1 MTSGDVLLITGGSR
15 GIGAAT
21 ARLAATEGYKV
32 AVNYCNRRDS
42 AVEVVSEIR
51 NKGGFAVA
59 IQGDVAREADVE
71 RMFAELDENVGP
83 IVALVNCAGVSGNQC
98 AVVDFD
104 EEVLDRLFRVNVI
117 GTILCCRNAVRRM
130 TSREGGQGCS
140 IVNVSSMAA
149 TIGGRAGSSDYA
161 ASKAAVD
168 TFTVGLAKE
177 VGSAGIRVNVVRP
190 GMTLT
195 EMTAS
200 VQRDRKL
207 LREITSTIPLNRI
220 ADAEEIARPIV
231 WLLSDEAS
239 FISGA
244 CIDVSGGGFVVGKQL
259 GD

>member
-1 MTSGDVLLITGGSR
+1 MKKGDVLLITGGSR

-32 AVNYCNRRDS
+32 AVNYRSGKNS
-42 AVEVVSEIR
+42 ASEVVSDIR
-51 NKGGFAVA
+51 NTGGFAVA
-59 IQGDVAREADVE
+59 LQADVAQEGDVE
-71 RMFAELDENVGP
+71 RMFAELDETVGP
-83 IVALVNCAGVSGNQC
+83 IAGLVNCAGVSGNQC
-98 AVVDFD
+98 AVADFNG
-104 EEVLDRLFRVNVI
+104 EVLERLFRVNVI
-117 GTILCCRNAVRRM
+117 GTMLCCRNAIRRM
-130 TSREGGQGCS
+130 CAPQGSRRCS
-140 IVNVSSMAA
+140 IVNISSMAA

-177 VGSAGIRVNVVRP
+177 VGNAGIRVNAVRP
-190 GMTLT
+190 GMTVTDMT
-195 EMTAS
+195 EG
-200 VQRDRKL
+200 VQADSKL
-207 LREITSTIPLNRI
+207 LREITSTIPMNRI
-220 ADAEEIARPIV
+220 ADAEEVARPIV